1 MKLASLNDGTRDG
14 ALCVVSRDLK
24 YATVAYDIAPTL
36 QAALDDWDYL
46 APLLGELYEQAN
58 RAPSGSRWF
67 EFDPCRFAAPL
78 PRAYAWIGASAYPSH
93 MERLRSARGL
103 PLPEDFRKEPWLL
116 NGRADAA
123 LAGHED
129 ILLDDE
135 ALQLDLEAEI
145 AVVTGDVPRGVKRER
160 AGEHI
165 RLFVLANDLTARA
178 LVSAELTKGN
188 GLFHA
193 KTALAFAPVAV
204 TPDELGAAW
213 DGRRVHL
220 PLEVQLNDEPLGLPH
235 AGTDMAFD
243 FPALIAAAAR
253 MRDLRAGTIIG
264 SGAVSN
270 RDASVGACSLAEK
283 RALQEEALD
292 APLLRIGDRIRIE
305 MRAADGQSIFGAIA
319 QTVVHPDRRD
329 PQEGASSGASS
340 DTAPADQ
347 AA

>member
-1 MKLASLNDGTRDG
+1 MWKEYIRKKEKGQFVLVYVTVRNTGDRARTFDAGNQKLIDTSGREFQADSE
-14 ALCVVSRDLK
+14 AV
-24 YATVAYDIAPTL
+24 IAM
-36 QAALDDWDYL
+36 
-46 APLLGELYEQAN
+46 GEESKSFLEEIN
-58 RAPSGSRWF
+58 PG
-67 EFDPCRFAAPL
+67 
-78 PRAYAWIGASAYPSH
+78 
-93 MERLRSARGL
+93 
-103 PLPEDFRKEPWLL
+103 
-116 NGRADAA
+116 NGVN
-123 LAGHED
+123 G
-129 ILLDDE
+129 IL
-135 ALQLDLEAEI
+135 
-145 AVVTGDVPRGVKRER
+145 VFDVPRGVKRER